1 MKYDLNQYLKVT
13 VESVDPRNFR
23 EEFETED
30 TLTQNNNNNNNY
42 NMHISKFSITMQ
54 DTKGCQSIPETLW
67 KSAEQ
72 RI

>member
-23 EEFETED
+23 GEFETED
-30 TLTQNNNNNNNY
+30 TLTENNNNNNNY

-54 DTKGCQSIPETLW
+54 DPRLPDFFQVMVQTTCEK
-67 KSAEQ
+67 
-72 RI
+72 